1 MLLVSPSFKGTIC
14 VALEAITAPSNPVS
28 KPCLQTLSPKAA
40 AFSGSRDRASA
51 CESWG
56 AATSPVTSG
65 AASTQFPANVQGLR
79 VALGLLL
86 LGRGGH
92 MKTS

>member
-1 MLLVSPSFKGTIC
+1 M
-14 VALEAITAPSNPVS
+14 ALEAITTPQGLSHL
-28 KPCLQTLSPKAA
+28 LQTLSPNVA

-51 CESWG
+51 CESWE
-56 AATSPVTSG
+56 ATTSPITSR
-65 AASTQFPANVQGLR
+65 AALIQFPANVQRPR